1 MTRILP
7 IFPVFC
13 LAALLTAAAAEPARP
28 AAGAPPAAPTTRPA
42 LRLDRDFELPDVQG
56 TARRPLEAARADGT
70 KPAARAA
77 AKAVV
82 FLFIA
87 TDCPISNSYA
97 PEFNRICSRYGRAE
111 QKAGPGAT
119 DQTKPDP
126 RDARDAR
133 DPRAFD
139 FYLVHADPDLSAA
152 DAKKHA
158 SDYGYGCPVLMDSKK
173 RLAGQ
178 LGAKATPEAFVV
190 APDGAVL
197 YHGRIDDQY
206 FAYGKRRAA
215 PTTHD
220 LRDALDAVLAG
231 KPVAVPETKV
241 IGCPIE

>member
-1 MTRILP
+1 MRRTFFLLP
-7 IFPVFC
+7 LLCLPV
-13 LAALLTAAAAEPARP
+13 LLSAAP
-28 AAGAPPAAPTTRPA
+28 APTTRPA
-42 LRLDRDFELPDVQG
+42 ALDRDFELTDVAG
-56 TARRPLEAARADGT
+56 TPRRPLAAAQADG
-70 KPAARAA
+70 

-97 PEFNRICSRYGRAE
+97 PEFNRICAKYGREE
-111 QKAGPGAT
+111 QKAGKGTGGAK
-119 DQTKPDP
+119 DDVKG
-126 RDARDAR
+126 DAKSDSK
-133 DPRAFD
+133 AFD
-139 FYLVHADPDLSAA
+139 FYLVHADPDLLAA

-158 SDYGYGCPVLMDSKK
+158 SDYGYGCPVLMDGKK
-173 RLAGQ
+173 QLAGQ

-190 APDGAVL
+190 SPDGKVL
-197 YHGRIDDQY
+197 YRGRIDDQY
-206 FAYGKRRAA
+206 AGYGKRRAE